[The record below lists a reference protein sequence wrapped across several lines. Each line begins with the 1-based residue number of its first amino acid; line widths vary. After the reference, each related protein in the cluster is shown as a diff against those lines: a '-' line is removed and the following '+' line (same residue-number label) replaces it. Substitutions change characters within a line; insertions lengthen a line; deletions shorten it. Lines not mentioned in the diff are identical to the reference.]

1 MNAVNVVTDS
11 VIDCFKQ
18 WKPQIKIGTGTALL
32 VGGSVW
38 ACYQTTKLK
47 AINDAHLAHIKDI
60 HDGYACLSDTSRS
73 LASVQKNYRKDISK
87 ARLMQF
93 KDLALLYSG
102 PLAAEAVGVALI
114 ANGTGDLTTELR
126 NTAIAYT
133 GLLSTFR
140 EHRRRT
146 ANVVGEEKEEMIL
159 RGIEEKEVE
168 EIDEKGKVHKKV
180 TKVKT
185 GEDLSP
191 YARLFSE
198 TTADMWDRNPE
209 VTKNFLLMQQSAA
222 QNIFDIRLKTKGYGW
237 LYFNEVL
244 DMLGFPMTDEGQDV
258 GWYYNPD
265 KPDEGNTDGKIDFG
279 IMNSVN
285 SRFIASSSTECLEN
299 SCWLDFN
306 CCGNIRPLIY
316 CKSKRKLGDTRR
328 RQLPKR

>member
-32 VGGSVW
+32 VGGSIW

-47 AINDAHLAHIKDI
+47 TINDAHLANIKDI
-60 HDGYACLSDTSRS
+60 HDGYANMSDANRA
-73 LASVQKNYRKDISK
+73 LPSVQKQYRKDISR
-87 ARLMQF
+87 ARLMQI
-93 KDLALLYSG
+93 KDFALLYTG
-102 PLAAEAVGVALI
+102 PIAAEAVGIALI

-140 EHRRRT
+140 EHRKRT
-146 ANVVGEEKEEMIL
+146 AKVIGEEKEEMIL

-168 EIDEKGKVHKKV
+168 EVDEKGKVHKKV
-180 TKVKT
+180 IKVKT

-191 YARLFSE
+191 YARWFDK
-198 TTADMWDRNPE
+198 TTTDMWDSNPE
-209 VTKNFLLMQQSAA
+209 ISKNFILMQQAAA

-237 LYFNEVL
+237 LYLNEVL
-244 DMLGFPMTDEGQDV
+244 DILGFPMTDEGQDV

-265 KPDEGNTDGKIDFG
+265 RPDEGNTDGKIDFG
-279 IMNSVN
+279 FNRPGN
-285 SRFIASSSTECLEN
+285 ARFIASSSSEVLED

-316 CKSKRKLGDTRR
+316 CKSKRKLKDTRR
-328 RQLPKR
+328 R